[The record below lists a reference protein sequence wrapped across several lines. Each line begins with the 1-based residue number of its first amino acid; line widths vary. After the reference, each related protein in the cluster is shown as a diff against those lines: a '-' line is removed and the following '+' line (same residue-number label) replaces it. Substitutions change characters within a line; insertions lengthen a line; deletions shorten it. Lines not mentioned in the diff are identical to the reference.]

1 VADST
6 RITARRSPVGRLAS
20 SLLTGVVCI
29 AGTLAGGGPAWGQSD
44 DSFAQR
50 AFPASTSTF
59 DDLGVVDYEGDG
71 DLDVFTTNHLTTQLL
86 LANDGSG
93 SFEDRLTAARL
104 NQTPAFPGWE
114 DKAPPPNRAA
124 PGLYV
129 YRSDGVVL
137 TTVGEGQ
144 AVSGELRF
152 LTPVKVRDRSG
163 ATATLARR
171 GSAGRVARFSMAGD
185 STVRLDPKSAALPVE
200 VTIDPP
206 FSLSRVFVGPRRISP
221 TSHRFALQVRDRH
234 GMAWADYNHDGHLDA
249 FITRGGVS
257 GKIGRYRGV
266 VQDELQLGEG
276 ATFHNGLAGSGI
288 GKGTCRGRAAAAV
301 DYNRDGLLDIFA
313 ACFKASPKLYRQRA
327 NGRFRDVSRPL
338 RKSQVEGTAFAWVD
352 VNGRG
357 EQELLAARRG
367 SFAVYRPR
375 KAGWRRAQTIRGRH
389 DGPVNKLALADYDN
403 DGDPDVFAA
412 SKSGS
417 TLLVNRRGR
426 LRPKKPKSIGLPSRS
441 LTANWVDYDNDGRVD
456 IHVVRGG
463 LYAQGRT
470 GRFSRTG
477 RARAGGGAE
486 KATAAWFDADGDGS
500 RDAALAVQHRGPGK
514 VASLSLLENIGPV
527 GHWLE
532 VELTGPPGNRQAIGA
547 RVSAAVHG
555 ETQTQWV
562 GQNDGSHLS
571 QGHYRL
577 YFGLGGATSAS
588 VKVTWP
594 NGSVRSLGSVT
605 ADRILRVSQGK

>member
-1 VADST
+1 MSAMPQ
-6 RITARRSPVGRLAS
+6 AGRLWAR
-20 SLLTGVVCI
+20 SLLVAGVCI
-29 AGTLAGGGPAWGQSD
+29 ASTLASAGPAWSQSD
-44 DSFAQR
+44 GWFAQR
-50 AFPASTSTF
+50 AFPASAQTF
-59 DDLGVVDYEGDG
+59 DDLGAVDYEGDG
-71 DLDVFTTNHLTTQLL
+71 DVDVFTTNHVTTQLL

-114 DKAPPPNRAA
+114 DKAQLPDRAA
-124 PGLYV
+124 PGLYIH
-129 YRSDGVVL
+129 RGDGVVL

-152 LTPVKVRDRSG
+152 LTSVKARDGSG
-163 ATATLARR
+163 ARVTMARGGGER
-171 GSAGRVARFSMAGD
+171 RVASFSMAGD

-206 FSLSRVFVGPRRISP
+206 YSPSRVFVGPRKITP
-221 TSHRFALQVRDRH
+221 TSTRFALYVRDRH
-234 GMAWADYNHDGHLDA
+234 GMAWADYNGDGQLDA

-276 ATFHNGLAGSGI
+276 STFHNGIAGSGI
-288 GKGTCRGRAAAAV
+288 GKGTCRGRAAGAV

-313 ACFKASPKLYRQRA
+313 ACFKDSPKLYRQRS
-327 NGRFRDVSRPL
+327 NGRFKDVSRAL
-338 RKSQVEGTAFAWVD
+338 RKSRVEGTAFAWLD

-357 EQELLAARRG
+357 GQELLTARKRG
-367 SFAVYRPR
+367 FAVYRPR
-375 KAGWRRAQTIRGRH
+375 KARWRRAQTIQGRH
-389 DGPVNKLALADYDN
+389 DGPAQKLAVADYDN

-426 LRPKKPKSIGLPSRS
+426 LRSRKPKSIGLPSRS

-456 IHVVRGG
+456 IHLVRGG
-463 LYAQGRT
+463 IYAQRRDGH
-470 GRFSRTG
+470 FSRTG
-477 RARAGGGAE
+477 LARAGGSAE
-486 KATAAWFDADGDGS
+486 KATAAWFDADADGS
-500 RDAALAVQHRGPGK
+500 RDAVLAVNRRGAGK
-514 VASLSLLENIGPV
+514 VASLSLLENIGPA

-547 RVSAAVHG
+547 RVSAAAHG
-555 ETQTQWV
+555 RTQTQWV

-594 NGSVRSLGSVT
+594 NGSVRRLGSVE

>member
-1 VADST
+1 MNVMPHSRRLVA
-6 RITARRSPVGRLAS
+6 RLA
-20 SLLTGVVCI
+20 LVAGACI
-29 AGTLAGGGPAWGQSD
+29 ACTLASAGPAWSQSD
-44 DSFAQR
+44 GWFAQR
-50 AFPASTSTF
+50 AFPASAQTF

-71 DLDVFTTNHLTTQLL
+71 DLDVFTTNHVTTQLL

-93 SFEDRLTAARL
+93 SFEDRLTTARL

-137 TTVGEGQ
+137 TLVGAGQ
-144 AVSGELRF
+144 DVTGGLRF
-152 LTPVKVRDRSG
+152 VTPVKVRDGSG
-163 ATATLARR
+163 ATVAMAGR
-171 GSAGRVARFSMAGD
+171 GGGGRVARFSMAGD
-185 STVRLDPKSAALPVE
+185 STVRLDTKSAALPVE

-206 FSLSRVFVGPRRISP
+206 FSPSRVFVGPRRISP
-221 TSHRFALQVRDRH
+221 TSPRFTLYVRDRH
-234 GMAWADYNHDGHLDA
+234 GMAWADYNGDGHLDA

-276 ATFHNGLAGSGI
+276 STFHNGLAGSGI
-288 GKGTCRGRAAAAV
+288 GKGMCRGRAAAAV
-301 DYNRDGLLDIFA
+301 DYNRDGRLDIFA
-313 ACFKASPKLYRQRA
+313 ACFKDSPKLYQQRA
-327 NGRFRDVSRPL
+327 NGKFKDVSRPL
-338 RKSQVEGTAFAWVD
+338 RKSRVEGTAFAWLD

-357 EQELLAARRG
+357 GPELLAARKRG
-367 SFAVYRPR
+367 FAVYRRR
-375 KAGWRRAQTIRGRH
+375 KAGWRRAQTIQGRH
-389 DGPVNKLALADYDN
+389 DGPAQKLALADYDN

-426 LRPKKPKSIGLPSRS
+426 LRSKKPKSIGLPSRS

-456 IHVVRGG
+456 IHLVRGG
-463 LYAQGRT
+463 IYAQGRN
-470 GRFSRTG
+470 GHFSRTG
-477 RARAGGGAE
+477 RARAGGSAE
-486 KATAAWFDADGDGS
+486 KATAAWFDADADGS
-500 RDAALAVQHRGPGK
+500 RDAVLAVRRRGAGK
-514 VASLSLLENIGPV
+514 VASLSLLENVGPV

-547 RVSAAVHG
+547 KVSAAANG
-555 ETQTQWV
+555 RTQTQWV

-594 NGSVRSLGSVT
+594 NGGVQRLGSVK